1 MKKYY
6 SNLNSHK
13 IKGKIGDFTRIKTK
27 LGDVCK

>member
-6 SNLNSHK
+6 YNLNSNK
-13 IKGKIGDFTRIKTK
+13 IKGKIGDFTHIKSK